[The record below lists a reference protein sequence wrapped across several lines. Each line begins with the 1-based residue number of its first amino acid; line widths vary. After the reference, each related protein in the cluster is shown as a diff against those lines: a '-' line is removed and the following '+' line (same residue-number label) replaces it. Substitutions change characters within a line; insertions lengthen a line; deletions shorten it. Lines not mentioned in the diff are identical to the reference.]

1 MYLDLTWLCL
11 NQAPEVIT
19 SIETADISIAEIK
32 RAIHR
37 LKNGKSPGIDAI
49 SAEMLKCSENDAVK
63 QLHSLFNSIWKDQ
76 CVPEDWKK
84 SLIVKVP
91 KKGDLSE
98 CDNYRGIS
106 LLSVPSK
113 IFCSLIDWRVVWTRW
128 LGRSRQGFDL
138 EGELLIKSLLYGT
151 SWSSARNGKHHC
163 TSTLLTFQRHLTASL
178 ENDFGTS
185 WGRMAYLTS
194 S

>member
-1 MYLDLTWLCL
+1 MTLPGI
-11 NQAPEVIT
+11 NQASEVII

-32 RAIHR
+32 RTIHR

-63 QLHSLFNSIWKDQ
+63 QLHSLFNSMWKDQ

-84 SLIVKVP
+84 SLIVNVP

-113 IFCSLIDWRVVWTRW
+113 ILCSLID
-128 LGRSRQGFDL
+128 
-138 EGELLIKSLLYGT
+138 
-151 SWSSARNGKHHC
+151 
-163 TSTLLTFQRHLTASL
+163 
-178 ENDFGTS
+178 
-185 WGRMAYLTS
+185 
-194 S
+194 